1 LIGWLVG
8 EPFGWSVVKSVKFIR
23 VLWLIFQ
30 TQFSHTSF
38 CFCGNHPGGT
48 GDSLSGQCRGSL
60 QCLLG
65 EITRTTLGVLPSGG
79 RSNALSRSLRFLM
92 KSLEILP
99 VSVLFACCQLS
110 RETAR
115 LPTGSN
121 RCVSSLSFFHLSLS
135 LCSFAP
141 RCSLPCSRFH
151 VCFSLNS
158 SLTPHLV
165 TRAQT
170 LAHHLQQVRAWSCS
184 PPALFP
190 SFASPVH
197 SLACLR
203 FFLARVADS
212 AHFAHY
218 VTPHRTGAE

>member
-1 LIGWLVG
+1 MY
-8 EPFGWSVVKSVKFIR
+8 
-23 VLWLIFQ
+23 
-30 TQFSHTSF
+30 
-38 CFCGNHPGGT
+38 HPGGI
-48 GDSLSGQCRGSL
+48 GDSPSGQCRGSL

-65 EITRTTLGVLPSGG
+65 GTTRTTPVVLPSGG
-79 RSNALSRSLRFLM
+79 QSNALSRSLRFST

-115 LPTGSN
+115 LPTGLN
-121 RCVSSLSFFHLSLS
+121 RCVSFLSFFHLL
-135 LCSFAP
+135 LCSFTP
-141 RCSLPCSRFH
+141 RRSLPCSRFH
-151 VCFSLNS
+151 VCFLLNS
-158 SLTPHLV
+158 SLTPHLD

-170 LAHHLQQVRAWSCS
+170 LAHNLHQVSAVSCS

-203 FFLARVADS
+203 SFLASVVADS
-212 AHFAHY
+212 AHCAHH